1 MKKRISTLVFALIL
15 GGTSLFAFS
24 PLAPEV
30 FAAADPS
37 GICGNSTLG
46 TLQNGTIL
54 VPDPKTGLCIPAKA
68 GDANRPDTVNT
79 LLIRIINIILSVSA
93 SFAILFIVIG
103 GFRYITSAG
112 NEEVAGKG
120 RQTLVNAII
129 GLVIV
134 ILAYTIVRIAVNTTS
149 SGGFFGF

>member
-1 MKKRISTLVFALIL
+1 MKKKILTLAFALIL

-24 PLAPEV
+24 PLIPEV
-30 FAAADPS
+30 SAAASDPS
-37 GICGNSTLG
+37 ICGMTG
-46 TLQNGTIL
+46 KGVLQEGTIL
-54 VPDPKTGLCIPAKA
+54 VPDPKTGLCIPMKA
-68 GDANRPDTVNT
+68 GDVNRPDTVNT
-79 LLIRIINIILSVSA
+79 LLIRIINIILSISA
-93 SFAILFIVIG
+93 SFAILFVVIG
-103 GFRYITSAG
+103 GFRYITSNG

-129 GLVIV
+129 GLVII